1 MQSSEIRQKFFDYF
15 LRHGHTKVPSS
26 SLIPADDPTLLFAN
40 AGMNQFKD
48 VFLGKEKRSYT
59 RAVSIQKCVRAGGK
73 HNDLDNVGFTKR
85 HLTFFEMMG
94 NFSFGDYFKKDAIR
108 FAWEFLTIELRLPKE
123 KLYASVFR
131 DDQESYDIWLKEVG
145 LSEKHIVRLGEAD
158 NFWQMG
164 DTGPCGPCTEIY
176 IDLEKNGC
184 GKPNCGPGCDCD
196 RFLEIWN
203 NVFMQFDRQDNG
215 SLQPLKQTGVDTGM
229 GLERLTAVIQ
239 KKDTV
244 YHTDLFLP
252 IIHQIEQLT
261 GQSYSTL
268 PFEKQAAFHV
278 LADHIRSSAMI
289 IADGGTPANEG
300 RGYVL
305 RKIIRRA
312 ALFSQKLT
320 DKIIFPELVES
331 VNTTL
336 GGYYPE
342 LTTNKEKIKRILATE
357 VEKFATNLVRG
368 QELINKYFDTT
379 KSKIVTGAEA
389 FKLYDTYG
397 FPLEIT
403 RIMAHERGFTVDLE
417 GFDKEM
423 EIQRTHSGKKVATQ
437 KIELPEQIKTTFTG
451 YDEMETTGKILGF
464 IILRQAQ
471 DERDLFAESVEP
483 NTDCWIICDRSPFYV
498 ECGGQIS
505 DHGLITIGSTKL
517 TVKELKK
524 FDGAIGALVSTPIAL
539 KTGMEALQTVD
550 RARRIDTMKNH
561 TATHLLQA
569 ALIKVLGPTVKQSGS
584 LVDPDYMRFDFSYA
598 EPVTPEQIRAI
609 ENEVNSRIMDNIPL
623 RITWTT
629 YQDAI
634 SRGVIAFFGE
644 KYNPEKVRIV
654 EIPGASA
661 ELCGGTHVRATGDIG
676 VFKITE
682 LTALSAGNRRI
693 VALTGPKAVALFQ
706 DTFNT
711 VKTLSTE
718 FKVQL
723 HEVLQAV
730 HKQAEQL
737 KEANTEIKHL
747 KKQMIGTQLHHWLSQ
762 VELVGSIPYLFL
774 ELPDFGIEELREV
787 AAQLTKTKPGFYFLI
802 SSTDEKS
809 NFLAISSPELKLD
822 LKQLQPELAKLG
834 LRGGGNSSSLQG
846 GGPRLDKTWRDKIR
860 EWLVSRQ

>member
-1 MQSSEIRQKFFDYF
+1 MQSSQIRQKFFDYF
-15 LRHGHTKVPSS
+15 VRHGHTKVASS

-48 VFLGKEKRSYT
+48 LFLGKEKRSYT

-94 NFSFGDYFKKDAIR
+94 NFSFGDYFKKEAIK
-108 FAWEFLTIELRLPKE
+108 FAWEFLTIELKLPKE
-123 KLYASVFR
+123 RLYASVFR
-131 DDQESYDIWLKEVG
+131 DDQESYDIWLKEIG
-145 LSEKHIVRLGEAD
+145 LSADHIVRLGEKD

-184 GKPNCGPGCDCD
+184 DKPCGPGCECD

-203 NVFMQFDRQDNG
+203 NVFMQFDRQEDG
-215 SLQPLKQTGVDTGM
+215 TLLPLKQTGVDTGM
-229 GLERLTAVIQ
+229 GLERLAAVMEN
-239 KKDTV
+239 KDTV
-244 YHTDLFLP
+244 YHTDLFMP
-252 IIHQIEQLT
+252 IIRQIEQLT
-261 GQSYSTL
+261 GRIYSTS
-268 PFEKQAAFHV
+268 PFEIQAAFHV
-278 LADHIRSSAMI
+278 LADHIRSSSMI

-320 DKIIFPELVES
+320 DKQIFAELVDS
-331 VNTTL
+331 VDTIL
-336 GGYYPE
+336 GSYYPE

-357 VEKFATNLVRG
+357 VEKFALNLVRG
-368 QELINKYFDTT
+368 QELLNKYFETT
-379 KSKIVTGAEA
+379 KNKVVTGHEA

-403 RIMAHERGFTVDLE
+403 RIMAHERGFTVDIE
-417 GFDKEM
+417 GFENEM
-423 EIQRTHSGKKVATQ
+423 EQQRSQSGKKVATTR
-437 KIELPEQIKTTFTG
+437 IELPESIKTTFTG
-451 YDEMETTGKILGF
+451 YDAMETTGTIIGF
-464 IILRQAQ
+464 IIDHA
-471 DERDLFAESVEP
+471 FATSVQP
-483 NTDCWIICDRSPFYV
+483 NTDCWIICDQSPFYV

-505 DHGLITIGSTKL
+505 DQGWITINDQKL
-517 TVKELKK
+517 VVKDLKK
-524 FDGAIGALVSTPIAL
+524 FDGAIGALVTTPTAL
-539 KTGMEALQTVD
+539 SVGAQAAQTVD
-550 RARRIDTMKNH
+550 RQRRIDTMKNH

-584 LVDPDYMRFDFSYA
+584 LVDPDYLRFDFTYA
-598 EPVTPEQIRAI
+598 EPVSAEQIRQI
-609 ENEVNSRIMDNIPL
+609 ETEVNNRVMENIPL

-629 YQDAI
+629 YQDAL

-644 KYNPEKVRIV
+644 KYNPENVRIV

-693 VALTGPKAVALFQ
+693 VALTGPKAVAMYQ

-711 VKTLSTE
+711 VKTLSIE
-718 FKVQL
+718 FKTPL
-723 HEVLQAV
+723 NEVLQAS

-737 KEANTEIKHL
+737 KEANTQIKQL
-747 KKQMIGTQLHHWLSQ
+747 KKQMIAGQLPVWLSQ
-762 VELVGSIPYLFL
+762 AELVGTIPYLFL
-774 ELPDFGIEELREV
+774 VLPDFSAEELREV
-787 AAQLTKTKPGFYFLI
+787 ATQLTKAKVGFYFLI

-809 NFLAISSPELKLD
+809 SFVAAASPELKLD
-822 LKQLQPELAKLG
+822 LKKLQPELAKLG
-834 LRGGGNSSSLQG
+834 LRGGGSATSLQG
-846 GGPRLDKTWRDKIR
+846 GGPRLDTSWRDKIR
-860 EWLVSRQ
+860 DWLQAGTAA